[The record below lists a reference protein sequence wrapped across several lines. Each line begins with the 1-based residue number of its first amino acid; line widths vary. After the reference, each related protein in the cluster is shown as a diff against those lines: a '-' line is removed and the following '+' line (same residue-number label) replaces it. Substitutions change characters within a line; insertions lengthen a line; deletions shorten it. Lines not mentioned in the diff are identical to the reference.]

1 MAIFASNDG
10 KGNITIYGASAVS
23 DGQGHVTLLADEYEE
38 GEVIAED
45 EVSLSLVDTSE
56 YATST
61 EVTQTAEGLEVKIND
76 AAKANNYVGITGDGV
91 VVGDLTKGTLG
102 NNVLVDLDSVD
113 IRSGSTVLAKFAA
126 DTVELGKGSDESTID
141 LCRGAGT
148 IYAMEGLY
156 SNQRRMNLS
165 GGDSI
170 GITGPIAIN
179 LHTDSLTFA
188 DPYPI
193 AQAYMDLTSADTF
206 GETVEA
212 TARMRANWVDFNN
225 DPGTDATVFL
235 YSKAGTAYA
244 QLNAADNFVTVYD
257 DRTEATHP
265 MTNTYQ
271 GMAFNTTH
279 AKASTRSGFSAERS
293 DGGTKVFFGVG
304 SDGINHGIY
313 SDKSAGWVVHENGDG
328 QVFANGNV
336 HIGQSVVSN
345 CALAS
350 GFALYGSEAVT
361 ARKYGKVVTVTG
373 TLKNTAA
380 KTYDTSPVDM
390 FTVPSGYRP
399 SNTVY
404 AVCQGSNFHKWVLT
418 INTAGEAKIQRYG
431 TASASVQAAAGSWL
445 PFTVT
450 YVQE

>member
-1 MAIFASNDG
+1 MALTS
-10 KGNITIYGASAVS
+10 TH
-23 DGQGHVTLLADEYEE
+23 DGQGNVILYGGTATHDNMGNVVLTVAATD
-38 GEVIAED
+38 GGTAIAED
-45 EVSLSLVDTSE
+45 EVSLSLVDTSG
-56 YATST
+56 YAEHE
-61 EVTQTAEGLEVKIND
+61 EVAEAAKTATDYIDFDEGLI
-76 AAKANNYVGITGDGV
+76 
-91 VVGDLTKGTLG
+91 VGDLREDGKVG
-102 NNVLVDLDSVD
+102 NNVFIDSDSVN
-113 IRSGSTVLAKFAA
+113 IRNGKTVLAKFAA
-126 DTVELGKGSDESTID
+126 KLIELGKNATDAVIN
-141 LCRGAGT
+141 LCGGVGK
-148 IYAMEGLY
+148 IWAMEGQYQSQKRL
-156 SNQRRMNLS
+156 NLS
-165 GGDSI
+165 GGDTL
-170 GITGPIAIN
+170 GIYGPYAVDVRTN
-179 LHTDSLTFA
+179 SNDFEDSTNATSEAYLALSSVLTFS
-188 DPYPI
+188 
-193 AQAYMDLTSADTF
+193 Q
-206 GETVEA
+206 ERVA
-212 TARMRANWVDFNN
+212 TAYLRAKWMES
-225 DPGTDATVFL
+225 GIYEDAALSL
-235 YSKAGTAYA
+235 YSKEGTAFA
-244 QLNAADNFVTVYD
+244 QLSAADNFVTVYD